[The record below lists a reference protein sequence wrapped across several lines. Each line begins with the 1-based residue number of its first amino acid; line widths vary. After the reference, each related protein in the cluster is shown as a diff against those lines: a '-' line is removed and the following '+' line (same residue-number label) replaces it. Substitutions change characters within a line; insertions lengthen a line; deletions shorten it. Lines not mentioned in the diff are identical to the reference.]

1 MQKRKYFFTVLIIY
15 LLYNCTAPRELYVES
30 GNKKLVRKINNV
42 ITNSHLTTNM
52 GIKVVSMKSG
62 KTLYSLNSNHLFTP
76 ASTNKLYTT
85 SAALHYLSPQFKFE
99 TSVWIDSTYKDSAH
113 VPRLVLVGGGD
124 PDLYP
129 PDLDSIAKRIS
140 ENIRYIDTLFVDN
153 TLFDDVHFGSG
164 WMWDQGS
171 HWYSAQIDALTFND
185 NCIDI
190 SVAPGKIGAKP
201 IVSLNPVTKYV
212 QIINKAVTVED
223 TIDFKELKI
232 ERRWRESSNVIDIS
246 GELMKD
252 ADEEIYYR
260 NVENPA
266 IFTGTVFVE
275 ILNQLNIK
283 VKTGVIAR
291 RKSSVM
297 IPIYTYYSK
306 PLKNSLINFLKTS
319 DNLSGELYVKMI
331 GHVISGQQGSW
342 DNGMLSIK
350 TFLNDEVAI
359 DTTKMRMVDGSGLS
373 RYNLTSPDQLTKLLK
388 YIYNDFLYNSEF
400 INAVPSIG
408 EEGTLKDRMQL
419 IEDKNSIRAKTGTL
433 SGVSC
438 LSGYAFTKSGEPLA
452 FSIMMNGYIGD
463 SEPFKQLQDKI
474 CEIMVNSD

>member
-1 MQKRKYFFTVLIIY
+1 MQKRKYFFTGLTIL
-15 LLYNCTAPRELYVES
+15 LLYNCTAPRELYVAS
-30 GNKKLVRKINNV
+30 GNKKLARKINNV

-52 GIKVVSMKSG
+52 GIKVVSLKSG

-76 ASTNKLYTT
+76 ASNNKLYTA

-99 TSVWIDSTYKDSAH
+99 TSVWVDSTYKDSTH
-113 VPRLVLVGGGD
+113 VPRLLLVGGGD
-124 PDLYP
+124 PDLYLS
-129 PDLDSIAKRIS
+129 DLDSIAKRIS
-140 ENIRYIDTLFVDN
+140 ENIRSIDTLIVDN
-153 TLFDDVHFGSG
+153 TLFDDVQFGSG

-185 NCIDI
+185 NCVDI
-190 SVAPGKIGAKP
+190 SVVPGEIGAKP
-201 IVSLNPVTKYV
+201 IVALNPVTKYV
-212 QIINKAVTVED
+212 QIINKAITVED

-232 ERRWRESSNVIDIS
+232 ERRWRENSNVINIS
-246 GELMKD
+246 GELMND
-252 ADEEIYYR
+252 ANEEMYYR

-266 IFTGTVFVE
+266 LFTGTVFVE
-275 ILNQLNIK
+275 ILYQLNIK
-283 VKTGVIAR
+283 VKTGVIAG
-291 RKSSVM
+291 RKSSAM

-306 PLKNSLINFLKTS
+306 PFKNSLINFLEIS

-331 GHVISGQQGSW
+331 GHVISGQQGNW
-342 DNGMLSIK
+342 DNGMLAIK

-388 YIYNDFLYNSEF
+388 YIYSDFLYNSEF
-400 INAVPSIG
+400 IVAVPSIG